1 MCLLLFGHVFV
12 LRCLY
17 FVHCLSS
24 PLVSFLTA
32 SVPIPVAFF
41 FSFRFIAPL
50 STLLIAVSRFLYLL
64 SSFLSPSLTLVSR
77 QWAVCSLLR
86 VDTLAPPRSRHN
98 WPPSFV
104 LVHSTHTRTD
114 KHTQRR
120 ESTRRRER
128 ETGKGRA
135 KKKKKKEGRQGERK
149 RSGSCRRLG
158 LVSVYC

>member
-32 SVPIPVAFF
+32 SVPIPVAF